1 MTDQVAPARRR
12 RRGFETLGDMARSMG
27 VVLVVVA
34 VVVLITIRTR
44 GQGIRVVDYRPDLAQ
59 AKIGAPFVL
68 VAPEGLGARWRPTS
82 DYFDPPARTGVAGVT
97 LWHIGFVTP
106 AGQYA
111 GMEQTNGEVHDAV
124 AAAIDSPEQSGSSSV
139 TGTTWQRWTQP
150 DGKRRAITHTVGTVS
165 VVVDGTA
172 GWAELEQLAAALRP
186 QR

>member
-1 MTDQVAPARRR
+1 M
-12 RRGFETLGDMARSMG
+12 
-27 VVLVVVA
+27 
-34 VVVLITIRTR
+34 
-44 GQGIRVVDYRPDLAQ
+44 
-59 AKIGAPFVL
+59 
-68 VAPEGLGARWRPTS
+68 
-82 DYFDPPARTGVAGVT
+82 T

-106 AGQYA
+106 AEQYA

-172 GWAELEQLAAALRP
+172 AWAELEQLAAALRP